1 MDEKFIERPTKFDKR
16 AYDNNY
22 QKTHY
27 AQFNLR
33 IAPELKQRIDNYCKN
48 NNISK
53 SEFLRLA
60 IDTLDK

>member
-1 MDEKFIERPTKFDKR
+1 MNEKYIERPKKFDKR

-33 IAPELKQRIDNYCKN
+33 IAPDLKQRIDNYCSD

-53 SEFLRLA
+53 SEFLRIA
-60 IDTLDK
+60 IEALDK